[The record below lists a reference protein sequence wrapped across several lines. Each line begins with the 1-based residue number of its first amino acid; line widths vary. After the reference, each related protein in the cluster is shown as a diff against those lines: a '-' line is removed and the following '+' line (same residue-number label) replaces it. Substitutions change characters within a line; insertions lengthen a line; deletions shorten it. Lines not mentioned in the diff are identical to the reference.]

1 VGGTASFKHKTI
13 RLATIKGGIYRQA
26 AWVCCW
32 LTSNPP
38 CCALNSHLAA
48 LEYSLSTTRSN
59 EQWVYS
65 WIRHEVLHWCSANS
79 PSVSTAL
86 PSQAEDSP
94 SREVN
99 PYSFDHGGHQHLQKH
114 VVSEAGILENHS
126 FNFGVYSPV

>member
-1 VGGTASFKHKTI
+1 MGVLLDKARS
-13 RLATIKGGIYRQA
+13 
-26 AWVCCW
+26 
-32 LTSNPP
+32 
-38 CCALNSHLAA
+38 AA
-48 LEYSLSTTRSN
+48 LVQCKQPLREHCASL
-59 EQWVYS
+59 
-65 WIRHEVLHWCSANS
+65 
-79 PSVSTAL
+79 L